1 MYLFFLFLQRQQK
14 MAILK
19 AALAEKKDTQLQN
32 NQQPEVGMATVAEI
46 DSSFNNNVE
55 AKHGMF
61 ITSSNTQKPLTDICM
76 TIVFIPS

>member
-1 MYLFFLFLQRQQK
+1 

-19 AALAEKKDTQLQN
+19 AALAQKKDTQLQI
-32 NQQPEVGMATVAEI
+32 NQQPEIGMAAVAEI

-61 ITSSNTQKPLTDICM
+61 ISISSNTQKRLTNIS
-76 TIVFIPS
+76 TIMFFRA

>member
-1 MYLFFLFLQRQQK
+1 

-19 AALAEKKDTQLQN
+19 AALAQKKDTQLQI
-32 NQQPEVGMATVAEI
+32 NQQPEIGMAAVAEI

-61 ITSSNTQKPLTDICM
+61 IITSNTQKRLTNILVCLFV
-76 TIVFIPS
+76 TEATQFCITAGSTLI

>member
-1 MYLFFLFLQRQQK
+1 

-19 AALAEKKDTQLQN
+19 AALEAQKKDTQLQI
-32 NQQPEVGMATVAEI
+32 NQQPEIGMAAVAEI

-61 ITSSNTQKPLTDICM
+61 IISSNTQKRLTNICM
-76 TIVFIPS
+76 IMFSCLVDAWNSR

>member
-1 MYLFFLFLQRQQK
+1 MQRQQK

-19 AALAEKKDTQLQN
+19 AALAEKKTTQLQI
-32 NQQPEVGMATVAEI
+32 NQQAVIGMAAVAEI

-61 ITSSNTQKPLTDICM
+61 IISSNTQKRLTNICTTM
-76 TIVFIPS
+76 VFIPS

>member
-1 MYLFFLFLQRQQK
+1 

-19 AALAEKKDTQLQN
+19 AALAQKKDTQLQI
-32 NQQPEVGMATVAEI
+32 NQQPEIGMAAVAEI

-61 ITSSNTQKPLTDICM
+61 IITSNTQKRLINICM
-76 TIVFIPS
+76 IMFFMPS